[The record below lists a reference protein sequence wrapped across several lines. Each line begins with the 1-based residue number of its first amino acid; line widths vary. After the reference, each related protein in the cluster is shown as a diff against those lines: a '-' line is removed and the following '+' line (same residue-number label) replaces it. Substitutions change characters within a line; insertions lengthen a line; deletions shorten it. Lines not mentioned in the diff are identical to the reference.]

1 MKRPSFQVRAATAAG
16 QRHRLSH
23 ALAPIDRNGQPSAP
37 TRTGGLPRVTARPF
51 AAGVCSAGRIVGSA
65 RGSPGEGITG
75 GAGPHNRVP
84 TFAHA
89 AGRPHGFSPRR
100 RSGSEPI
107 RGAGSRRSRV
117 RMGCPCAL
125 RSPDNEMWMM
135 RGDIAHDNCGE
146 ANPGTDVTTLFQPVA
161 ESGSM
166 SARRIVVEFSKGK
179 TNREGTEFS
188 QTFKFLKVRKTP
200 RYAELFQ
207 HIWHS
212 LGEEFVKGRSP

>member
-1 MKRPSFQVRAATAAG
+1 
-16 QRHRLSH
+16 
-23 ALAPIDRNGQPSAP
+23 
-37 TRTGGLPRVTARPF
+37 
-51 AAGVCSAGRIVGSA
+51 
-65 RGSPGEGITG
+65 
-75 GAGPHNRVP
+75 
-84 TFAHA
+84 
-89 AGRPHGFSPRR
+89 
-100 RSGSEPI
+100 
-107 RGAGSRRSRV
+107 
-117 RMGCPCAL
+117 
-125 RSPDNEMWMM
+125 MM